1 MARLHVDIAH
11 VYINPHHVQRGVPQ
25 HPLQGEHIAAVAQ
38 VGDGEGMAEGVRL
51 TADALKPL
59 GDPVILDPL
68 LQAIERHRLTIAGEE
83 QAGALRAV
91 GLGAMSLQV
100 GTTFLGGR
108 VIFTL
113 LKRL

>member
-1 MARLHVDIAH
+1 
-11 VYINPHHVQRGVPQ
+11 
-25 HPLQGEHIAAVAQ
+25 
-38 VGDGEGMAEGVRL
+38 MAEGVRL

-91 GLGAMSLQV
+91 GLGAMSLKV

-108 VIFTL
+108 GIFTL
-113 LKRL
+113 VKGLEGNISSLTIHDQKARRERR

>member
-1 MARLHVDIAH
+1 MSKVWWK
-11 VYINPHHVQRGVPQ
+11 VCGEQRTPSS
-25 HPLQGEHIAAVAQ
+25 
-38 VGDGEGMAEGVRL
+38 
-51 TADALKPL
+51 PL

-100 GTTFLGGR
+100 GTTFLGGLGYIHPGEGA
-108 VIFTL
+108 VGQHL
-113 LKRL
+113 LADQP